1 VLIIAAKSRSRRPA
15 GSLIVACAIIAAAL
29 STLVASA
36 AHAQIIRDFWVPNGP
51 VNAVALSGST
61 LYIGGAFTSVGPPS
75 GNGVPLS
82 ASTGTAAGP
91 YPKVAGTVRV
101 AVSDGAGG
109 WYVAGA
115 IGRVGGV
122 VRGLA
127 HILADG
133 SLSSW
138 DPNPDGLV
146 NCLAVSGS
154 TVYVGGYILN
164 VGGQPRTGLGAVD
177 AATGAATSWN
187 PNAGGIVY
195 AVAVSG
201 STVYAGGGFTTMG
214 GQTRRNIAAI
224 DAATGA
230 VTAWNPNANNAV
242 RAIAVSG
249 STVYAGGVFTTI
261 GGQSRRIAALDA
273 ATGAATAWNPGANSA
288 VFALV
293 VNGST
298 VYAGGDFTTSGGQT
312 RNHIVALDAAT
323 GLATAWD
330 PNANAR
336 VSAIAVDGSTVYA
349 GGDFSSVGGQ
359 TRNHIAALDGSG
371 SATAWNPNANGA
383 VLAIASN
390 GSTVYAGGEF
400 TSMGSWLVRNA
411 LAALDV
417 TTGVATAWDPGAT
430 GGANPVHALAVD
442 GSTVYAGGEFTVA
455 GGQARN
461 RIAALDAA
469 TGAATSWNPNSNGT
483 VYALAPRGSSTT
495 VYAGGEFSSIGG
507 QARNS
512 LAELD
517 PTTGQA
523 TSWDPSVLR
532 LGTPGLVYTVRPAG
546 PKVYAGGNF
555 TTVGGQA
562 RANLAAVD
570 NLTGAPAA
578 WSPNPD
584 GDVKAIVTRSIPPL
598 GSSYIVYAGGDFH
611 NIGGQPRNYLASM
624 GDPGG
629 AGSASPWN
637 PDPDLTVNSLAQ
649 SGHIV
654 YAGGFF
660 STIVGQN
667 RPGVAAFYMDTGALN
682 DWNPDALVSPFAI
695 AADASNVYTGGGE
708 EGNFLF
714 ALSQATV
721 SVPERPV
728 AGMLDLAQNRPNPA
742 ASSTLIEFTLPI
754 AAPVRLA
761 VFDLQGRRVASLLE
775 GEMRPAGVNRVP
787 FRPAGLASG
796 MYLYQVEA
804 LGRSATRKMIVTE

>member
-1 VLIIAAKSRSRRPA
+1 VLIIAAKSRSSRRP
-15 GSLIVACAIIAAAL
+15 GSLTVACAIIATIAL
-29 STLVASA
+29 STLVMSA
-36 AHAQIIRDFWVPNGP
+36 AHAQIIRDVWVPNGP

-122 VRGLA
+122 VRDLA

-133 SLSSW
+133 SLSPW

-154 TVYVGGYILN
+154 TVYVGGYILH

-177 AATGAATSWN
+177 AVTGAATAWN

-195 AVAVSG
+195 ALAVSG

-224 DAATGA
+224 DAATGG
-230 VTAWNPNANNAV
+230 VTAWDPNANNAV

-261 GGQSRRIAALDA
+261 GGQSRRIAALDD
-273 ATGAATAWNPGANSA
+273 ATGAATAWNPGANGV

-330 PNANAR
+330 PNADAR

-359 TRNHIAALDGSG
+359 TRNHLAALDGSG

-390 GSTVYAGGEF
+390 GPTVYAGGEF

-430 GGANPVHALAVD
+430 GGAIPVHALAVD

-469 TGAATSWNPNSNGT
+469 TGEATSLRPGSERRVHHG
-483 VYALAPRGSSTT
+483 LRGRG
-495 VYAGGEFSSIGG
+495 VFEHRG
-507 QARNS
+507 
-512 LAELD
+512 
-517 PTTGQA
+517 
-523 TSWDPSVLR
+523 
-532 LGTPGLVYTVRPAG
+532 
-546 PKVYAGGNF
+546 
-555 TTVGGQA
+555 
-562 RANLAAVD
+562 
-570 NLTGAPAA
+570 TGA
-578 WSPNPD
+578 
-584 GDVKAIVTRSIPPL
+584 
-598 GSSYIVYAGGDFH
+598 
-611 NIGGQPRNYLASM
+611 QQ
-624 GDPGG
+624 PGG
-629 AGSASPWN
+629 AGSH
-637 PDPDLTVNSLAQ
+637 DR
-649 SGHIV
+649 SGHELGPQRAAARHARARV
-654 YAGGFF
+654 HGAAGRTQGLRRRKLHHGWRSGAGQPCSGRQPHG
-660 STIVGQN
+660 STGRVEPESGRRRQGHRN
-667 RPGVAAFYMDTGALN
+667 QEYPALGVELRRVCGRRFPQHWRAATQLPRLHGRPG
-682 DWNPDALVSPFAI
+682 
-695 AADASNVYTGGGE
+695 
-708 EGNFLF
+708 
-714 ALSQATV
+714 
-721 SVPERPV
+721 
-728 AGMLDLAQNRPNPA
+728 
-742 ASSTLIEFTLPI
+742 
-754 AAPVRLA
+754 
-761 VFDLQGRRVASLLE
+761 
-775 GEMRPAGVNRVP
+775 
-787 FRPAGLASG
+787 
-796 MYLYQVEA
+796 
-804 LGRSATRKMIVTE
+804 RSRIG